1 MNRQRV
7 VLIAAAVIIVI
18 AAVWFLRRP
27 SSAPS
32 TQASKP
38 ARVVAPPARVA
49 PETPAPVPAP
59 AAPAPAVAAAAPTV
73 PAGPRLE
80 MIVPKEGAEPIR
92 VVRVRADQVL
102 AMVNNIPIT
111 LKDLVPLTPSDTSS
125 EQSMEPDIYKAR
137 LDRAIE
143 AELTFQAARSKNV
156 SLNDGQEQRLQQIR
170 DRHAA
175 DIQSS
180 RDQGLMWTSV
190 TAEQI
195 DFEARMTSAL
205 LLQQNLV
212 VQTAGVSP
220 DQPEYT
226 EALRQLL
233 DHLKASAN
241 ITVSKPES

>member
-1 MNRQRV
+1 MNKQRV

-27 SSAPS
+27 SAPS
-32 TQASKP
+32 AQAPKP
-38 ARVVAPPARVA
+38 ARVVEPPAPVA

-59 AAPAPAVAAAAPTV
+59 AAPAPAAAATAPTV

-80 MIVPKEGAEPIR
+80 MIVPKEGAEPIQ

-111 LKDLVPLTPSDTSS
+111 LKDLVPLTPGDTSS
-125 EQSMEPDIYKAR
+125 EQSMEADIYKAR

-156 SLNDGQEQRLQQIR
+156 SLNDEQQQRLQQIR

-175 DIQSS
+175 DIQSY
-180 RDQGLMWTSV
+180 RDQGMMWTSV
-190 TAEQI
+190 TAQQI
-195 DFEARMTSAL
+195 GFEARMTSAL

-212 VQTAGVSP
+212 AQTAGVSP

-233 DHLKASAN
+233 DHLKASAK
-241 ITVSKPES
+241 IEVTRPSSS